1 MSLKTTGGKGLH
13 VVVPFK
19 KGPSWDEAKEFS
31 RAFSEAMVKAEPER
45 FTINS
50 RKNVRGGKIYLDYLR
65 NGQTASAIAPYST
78 RAREGAPVSEPIDWK
93 ELSTLRSGAAF
104 SMDAALKRFRKD
116 PWKAIES
123 VKQVLPLSDA

>member
-1 MSLKTTGGKGLH
+1 
-13 VVVPFK
+13 
-19 KGPSWDEAKEFS
+19 
-31 RAFSEAMVKAEPER
+31 MVKAEPER